1 MIKHM
6 KRYFF
11 LYILWV
17 VFFGFLLLACGTHME
32 KDKDIMVI
40 EEPYIL
46 GSEDVVEV
54 LVWKESDLSR
64 VVTIRPDGMISL
76 PLIGDIKASGLT
88 VERLKENIR
97 KKFEKFVDNPTI
109 SIIVQEINSFKVFI
123 HGEVALPGV
132 YQLKSNT
139 TLLQVISLA
148 GGFTEWAKRDKIAIL
163 RKTEDKEIRIPV
175 NYDKILSG
183 KDMSQNLLLK
193 KRDVII
199 VP

>member
-1 MIKHM
+1 
-6 KRYFF
+6 
-11 LYILWV
+11 
-17 VFFGFLLLACGTHME
+17 ME

-97 KKFEKFVDNPTI
+97 KKFENFVDNPTI
-109 SIIVQEINSFKVFI
+109 SIIIQEINSFKVFI
-123 HGEVALPGV
+123 QGEVARPGV

-148 GGFTEWAKRDKIAIL
+148 GGFTEWAKKDKIAIM
-163 RKTEDKEIRIPV
+163 RKAEDKEIRIPV

-183 KDMSQNLLLK
+183 NDMSQNLLLK